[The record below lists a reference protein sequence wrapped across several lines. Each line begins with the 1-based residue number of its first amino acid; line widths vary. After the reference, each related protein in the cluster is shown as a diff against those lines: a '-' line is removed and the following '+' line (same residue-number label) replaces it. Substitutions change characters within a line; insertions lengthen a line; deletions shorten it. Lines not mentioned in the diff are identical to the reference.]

1 MGFKVDIKKYKS
13 EYFGY
18 SDHIK
23 KLVEETVSDVVRS
36 GKANKIQEGLL
47 FDLELIVRTSGMGE
61 SSFSSQE
68 ITGEQN
74 ESEEVSEKTILGM
87 YDFVDS
93 EKDDASRRRAFWLL
107 IHQVNQEMIKDIGNS
122 KVDLNLIV
130 PEHFIPILDQ
140 SVAFIS
146 ATDERLGG
154 VDEFKGER
162 ISYEGRLNDSNY
174 TIYSIE
180 KKDCIYITLKDGRYT
195 MIKIK

>member
-1 MGFKVDIKKYKS
+1 MGFKIDIKKYKS
-13 EYFGY
+13 EYSGY

-122 KVDLNLIV
+122 KADLNLIV

-180 KKDCIYITLKDGRYT
+180 KKDCIYITLK
-195 MIKIK
+195 IKIK